1 MKDKFTA
8 ESHWVKLYSPL
19 SRLRPAWVEID
30 LRLME
35 ENLQLIR
42 NHIGKKIK
50 IIPVVKA
57 DAYGHGIIPV
67 SRKLESLDVTMLG
80 VSFLDEGLALR
91 QEGITMPILVMSGFN
106 NEQAH
111 LLAENRLTPA
121 IFNLHMAQDLAR
133 KAAELDTVLPY
144 HLKVDTGLGRFGVH
158 YEQAVELAKKL
169 QGIKGI
175 WLEGI
180 FSHLSFEPPG
190 NEFNNTQ
197 IKRFQSI
204 ILQLKEMGINPP
216 LLHMANSAGV
226 IAYPESWFNCVR
238 PGTIVSGNL
247 PAGCSF
253 PVKPILSFKTRIVLL
268 REFAPHTP
276 VSYEAS
282 FITQRDSTIAFLPVG
297 YSDGFNRLLSDG
309 GEVLIRGRRVPIAG
323 KICMN
328 FTLIDVTDLPKVE
341 IGDEVVII
349 GESGAENITAMDL
362 AKKLRTLPE
371 EVLLRID
378 KGLDR
383 VYIE

>member
-8 ESHWVKLYSPL
+8 ERHWVKLYSPL
-19 SRLRPAWVEID
+19 SRLRPAWIEID

-42 NHIGKKIK
+42 NHIGKERK

-80 VSFLDEGLALR
+80 VSFLEEGLTLR

-106 NEQAH
+106 NEQAN
-111 LLAENRLTPA
+111 LLAKNRLTPA
-121 IFNLHMAQDLAR
+121 IFNLRMAQLLAR
-133 KAAELDTVLPY
+133 EAAELNTVLPY
-144 HLKVDTGLGRFGVH
+144 HLKVDTGLGRFGAP
-158 YEQAVELAKKL
+158 YEQAVELAKKF

-197 IKRFQSI
+197 IERFQTV

-216 LLHMANSAGV
+216 LIHMANSAGV

-253 PVKPILSFKTRIVLL
+253 PVTPILSFKTRIVLL
-268 REFAPHTP
+268 REFPPDTP

-282 FITQRDSTIAFLPVG
+282 FITKRYSTIAFLPVG
-297 YSDGFNRLLSDG
+297 YSDGFNRLLSNG
-309 GEVLIRGRRVPIAG
+309 GEVLIRGKRVPIAG

-341 IGDEVVII
+341 VGDEVVII
-349 GESGAENITAMDL
+349 GESGVENITAMDL

-378 KGLDR
+378 KGLNR
-383 VYIE
+383 MYIE

>member
-8 ESHWVKLYSPL
+8 ENHWVKLYSPL

-42 NHIGKKIK
+42 KHIGKKIK

-106 NEQAH
+106 DEQAN
-111 LLAENRLTPA
+111 LLAKNSLTPA

-133 KAAELDTVLPY
+133 EAAALGTVLPY
-144 HLKVDTGLGRFGVH
+144 HLKVDTGLGRFGAP
-158 YEQAVELAKKL
+158 YEQAVALAKKL

-197 IKRFQSI
+197 IERFQTV
-204 ILQLKEMGINPP
+204 ILQLKEMGLNPP
-216 LLHMANSAGV
+216 FIHMANSAGV

-268 REFAPHTP
+268 REFPPDTP

-282 FITQRDSTIAFLPVG
+282 FITQRYSTIAFLPVG
-297 YSDGFNRLLSDG
+297 YSDGFNRLLSDR

-341 IGDEVVII
+341 VGDEVVII
-349 GESGAENITAMDL
+349 GESGVENITAMDL

-378 KGLDR
+378 KGLNR
-383 VYIE
+383 MYIE